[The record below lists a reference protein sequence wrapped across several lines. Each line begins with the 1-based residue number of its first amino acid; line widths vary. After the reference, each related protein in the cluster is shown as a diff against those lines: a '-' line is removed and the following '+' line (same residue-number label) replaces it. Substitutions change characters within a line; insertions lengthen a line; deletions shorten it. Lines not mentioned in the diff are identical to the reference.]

1 MKRYIFAV
9 TATILIFGFTS
20 CSDWLEQEP
29 VSQLSPDGFY
39 DDVAK
44 AQAAANELYDEIFPS
59 HGTWD
64 YGLYGSGDVETDN
77 QVDWYPS
84 TKYGTG
90 LYLVSSTNS
99 DWSWTDIRDV
109 NYQLDQVLTA
119 YEAGEMSGSES
130 EIRQYIGE
138 MYFLRAYSY
147 FDLLQKFGDLPIII
161 EALPDDEAILIEAN
175 KREPCNEVARF
186 IIEDL
191 DLAISYMTEDFDDGN
206 QRISPD
212 VARLFKSRV
221 ALYEGSWL
229 RNFAGTPFVPG
240 DANWPGAAKDYNSG
254 FSYATGSV
262 DQEAQYFFGIAR
274 DAAEEVAEKFKG
286 SLVVNTGVVPQS
298 ENDASNPYLEMWGTS
313 DMSGTPEILLW
324 RQYSYSLGITNN
336 VEVMTNYGNY
346 SIGITRGMIESYLM
360 KDGKP
365 IYNSSYTY
373 SDNTIAE
380 ARENRDPRLY
390 VFLKEPG
397 QLNYFKN
404 VDDAAGDHAVE
415 EEPYPDITTHA
426 SEQGY
431 STGYTI
437 RKGGM
442 FDRSQARNGGG
453 ENALALFRATE
464 AFLNYM
470 EAAYELSGNINSG
483 KILEY
488 WKVVRASAGFTGDGL
503 DPTITIAATDM
514 SKETG
519 DWGAYTA
526 GQLVDA
532 TLYNIRRERRSEL
545 IAEGLRGM
553 DLQRWRSY
561 DQLKTNPVH
570 IEGMHLF
577 NTDMEGWYTN
587 LVSDGSS
594 SANVSSPS
602 LSEYLRPHEI
612 NMVNNDYEDGL
623 TWHMAHYLEPLPV
636 RQFILT
642 ASDYA
647 TPELSDLYQN
657 PYWSTTAGEAAQ
669 Q

>member
-1 MKRYIFAV
+1 MKRYILAAAA
-9 TATILIFGFTS
+9 TALTLGFTS

-39 DDVAK
+39 NEVAK
-44 AQAAANELYDEIFPS
+44 AQAAANQLYDNILPS
-59 HGTWD
+59 HGGWD
-64 YGLYGSGDVETDN
+64 YGYYGGDAETDN
-77 QVDWYPS
+77 QADWWPDN
-84 TKYGTG
+84 KYGTG
-90 LYLVSSTNS
+90 LYQVGATNGN
-99 DWSWTDIRDV
+99 WSWTNVRNV
-109 NYQLDQVLTA
+109 NYQLNQVLTA
-119 YEAGEMSGSES
+119 YEAGEMAGSES

-138 MYFLRAYSY
+138 IYFLRAYVY
-147 FDLLQKFGDLPIII
+147 FSLLRNFGDLPIIT
-161 EALPDDEAILIEAN
+161 EPLPDDEAVLVAAN

-191 DLAISYMTEDFDDGN
+191 DTAIDYMTEDFDSRH

-221 ALYEGSWL
+221 ALFEGSWL

-240 DANWPGAAKDYNSG
+240 DANWPGASKAYNAD

-262 DQEAQYFFGIAR
+262 DQEAQYFFEIAR
-274 DAAEEVAEKFKG
+274 DAAEEVAEKYKN
-286 SLVVNTGVVPQS
+286 SLTTNTGVVPQS
-298 ENDASNPYLEMWGTS
+298 ASDPSNPYMAMWGTT

-324 RQYSYSLGITNN
+324 RQYSRSLGVVNN
-336 VEVMTNYGNY
+336 VETMTNWGNY
-346 SIGITRGMIESYLM
+346 GIGLTRSYVESYLM
-360 KDGKP
+360 ADGRP
-365 IYNSSYTY
+365 IYNSNYTY

-380 ARENRDPRLY
+380 VRANRDPRLF

-397 QLNYFKN
+397 QVNYFLN
-404 VDDAAGDHAVE
+404 PNDEAGDHAVK
-415 EEPYPDITTHA
+415 EEPYPNITTHD
-426 SEQGY
+426 SNKGY

-442 FDRSQARNGGG
+442 FDRSQARNGSC
-453 ENALALFRATE
+453 ENAYAIFRATE
-464 AFLNYM
+464 ALLNYM
-470 EAAYELSGNINSG
+470 EAAYELSGNVNSG
-483 KILEY
+483 RILEY
-488 WKVVRASAGFTGDGL
+488 WKIVRKAAGFTGDGL

-526 GQLVDA
+526 GQLVDP
-532 TLYNIRRERRSEL
+532 TLYNIRRERRCEFIGESM
-545 IAEGLRGM
+545 RGM

-561 DQLKTNPVH
+561 DQLMSNPAH
-570 IEGMHLF
+570 IEGIHLY
-577 NTDMEGWYTN
+577 NTEMEGWYSN
-587 LVSDGSS
+587 LVGDGTSN
-594 SANVSSPS
+594 ANVSSSS
-602 LSEYLRPHEI
+602 LSEYLRPHEV
-612 NMVNNDYEDGL
+612 NMSNNSFADGL
-623 TWHMAHYLEPLPV
+623 TWHMAHYLNPLPV

-657 PYWSTTAGEAAQ
+657 PYWTTTAGDAAQ

>member
-1 MKRYIFAV
+1 MKRYIIAAA
-9 TATILIFGFTS
+9 ATIFTMGFTS

-29 VSQLSPDGFY
+29 VSQLSPEGFY
-39 DDVAK
+39 NDVAK
-44 AQAAANELYDEIFPS
+44 AQAAANELYNAILPT
-59 HGTWD
+59 HGGWD
-64 YGLYGSGDVETDN
+64 YGIYGSGDVETDN
-77 QVDWYPS
+77 QVDWYPDN
-84 TKYGTG
+84 KYGTG
-90 LYLVSSTNS
+90 LYQVGSTNS
-99 DWSWTDIRDV
+99 DWSWTNIRSV
-109 NYQLDQVLTA
+109 NYQLNQIITA
-119 YEAGEMSGSES
+119 FESGEMAGSTS

-138 MYFLRAYSY
+138 LYFLRAYAY
-147 FDLLQKFGDLPIII
+147 FEMLKKFGDLPIIT
-161 EALPDDEAILIEAN
+161 EALPDDEAILIEAS

-186 IIEDL
+186 ILDDL
-191 DLAISYMTEDFDDGN
+191 DLAISYMTDGFDDGN

-240 DANWPGAAKDYNSG
+240 DANWPGAAKDYNSD
-254 FSYATGSV
+254 FSYETGSV
-262 DQEAQYFFGIAR
+262 EQEAQYFFGIAR
-274 DAAEEVAEKFKG
+274 DEAEVVAEKFKG
-286 SLVVNTGVVPQS
+286 SLTTNTGLVPQS
-298 ENDASNPYLEMWGTS
+298 ESDPSNPYMEMWGTN

-324 RQYSYSLGITNN
+324 RQYSYSLGIDNC
-336 VEVMTNYGNY
+336 VEVMVHYGNY

-360 KDGKP
+360 ADGRP
-365 IYNSSYTY
+365 IYNSNYTY

-380 ARENRDPRLY
+380 VRANRDPRLY

-397 QLNYFKN
+397 QKNYFKN
-404 VDDAAGDHAVE
+404 VDDANGDHAVE
-415 EEPYPDITTHA
+415 EEPYPSITTHT

-442 FDRSQARNGGG
+442 FDRSQARNGGS
-453 ENALALFRATE
+453 ENALAIFRATE
-464 AFLNYM
+464 ALLNYM

-483 KILEY
+483 RILEY
-488 WKVVRASAGFTGDGL
+488 WQIVRKAAGFTGDGL

-526 GQLVDA
+526 GRLVDA
-532 TLYNIRRERRSEL
+532 TLYNIRRERRSEF
-545 IAEGLRGM
+545 IGEGLRGM

-561 DQLKTNPVH
+561 DQLMTNPVH
-570 IEGMHLF
+570 IEGIHLY
-577 NTDMEGWYTN
+577 NTPMEDWYTN
-587 LVSDGSS
+587 LVGDGTAN
-594 SANVSSPS
+594 ANVSSSS

-612 NMVNNDYEDGL
+612 NMTNNDFANGL
-623 TWHMAHYLEPLPV
+623 TWHMAHYLQPLPV

-647 TPELSDLYQN
+647 SPELSDLYQN
-657 PYWSTTAGEAAQ
+657 PYWTTTAGDPAQ